1 MGNLMAMSISQLEV
15 PGGTIAYEVHEPVGT
30 SDGSDVPSSR
40 PLVVCSPAMGDVRDV
55 YAPLAQSLNEAGFRV
70 VTADL
75 RGHGDSSATFT
86 AYGDEATA
94 ADLIALIEVLDA
106 GPAILVGASMSG
118 AAAVIAAGR
127 RPDLVCGLV
136 LVCPF
141 LRGPQ
146 SRVRTLVQRTMLGAA
161 LMRPWGPAVWN
172 SYSARLW
179 PGLPDAQQRAARLT
193 DLLRRPGRWRAFW
206 ATTRTD
212 HRVVSPWLD
221 KVDCPA
227 LVVMGQED
235 PDWKD
240 PVAEADWVA
249 SAVGGGGGEVVIV
262 PGAGHAPILERPG
275 LVGPQ
280 VVDFARRMIAGN
292 AEARPAEGEVRSA
305 RCHEQD

>member
-1 MGNLMAMSISQLEV
+1 M
-15 PGGTIAYEVHEPVGT
+15 
-30 SDGSDVPSSR
+30 SR

-55 YAPLAQSLNEAGFRV
+55 YTPLAQSLNEAGFRV
-70 VTADL
+70 ATADL
-75 RGHGDSSATFT
+75 RGHGDSSTTFT

-127 RPDLVCGLV
+127 RPDLVRALV

-146 SRVRTLVQRTMLGAA
+146 SRIKTLVQRTMLGAA

-172 SYSARLW
+172 KYSARLW

-240 PVAEADWVA
+240 PVAEASWVA
-249 SAVGGGGGEVVIV
+249 RAVGGGTGEVVIV
-262 PGAGHAPILERPG
+262 PGAGHAPMLERSDV
-275 LVGPQ
+275 VGPQ

-292 AEARPAEGEVRSA
+292 AGARPAGKR
-305 RCHEQD
+305 

>member
-1 MGNLMAMSISQLEV
+1 MSISQLGV

-30 SDGSDVPSSR
+30 NAGSDVPSR

-106 GPAILVGASMSG
+106 GSVILVGASMSG

-146 SRVRTLVQRTMLGAA
+146 SRVQILVQRTMLGAA

-179 PGLPDAQQRAARLT
+179 PGLPDAQQRATRLT
-193 DLLRRPGRWRAFW
+193 GLLCRPGRWRAFC

-227 LVVMGQED
+227 LVVMGQDD
-235 PDWKD
+235 PDWRD
-240 PVAEADWVA
+240 PVAEAAWVA
-249 SAVGGGGGEVVIV
+249 SAVGGGGGEVVVV
-262 PGAGHAPILERPG
+262 PDAGHAPMLERSG

-292 AEARPAEGEVRSA
+292 AEARPAGGEVRSA
-305 RCHEQD
+305 RCHEQG

>member
-1 MGNLMAMSISQLEV
+1 MSISQLEV

-30 SDGSDVPSSR
+30 RVGSDAMSR

-55 YAPLAQSLNEAGFRV
+55 YVPLAQALNEAGFRV

-75 RGHGDSSATFT
+75 RGHGDSSTTFT

-127 RPDLVCGLV
+127 RPDLVRVLV

-146 SRVRTLVQRTMLGAA
+146 SRITTLVQRTMLGAA

-172 SYSARLW
+172 RYSARLW

-240 PVAEADWVA
+240 PVAEASWVA
-249 SAVGGGGGEVVIV
+249 RAVGGGTGEVVIV
-262 PGAGHAPILERPG
+262 PGAGHAPMLERSDV
-275 LVGPQ
+275 VGPQ

-292 AEARPAEGEVRSA
+292 AGARPVGER
-305 RCHEQD
+305 